1 MHNGVK
7 YTFIFSIGAA
17 LGALATWQYLK
28 PKYERMVQDEVSEF
42 KREWA
47 ERNGKNEEDSDE
59 SSDDESRI
67 MDITELEEK
76 RAQIR
81 EMAKQYDNILEDNK
95 YKQVLEK
102 GGSNMKDDEPYVI
115 SPLKFAEEDED
126 YEVVSLTYH
135 ADGILVDDMGELI
148 EDAESIV
155 GTEFPEHFSEYTEDP
170 DTVYVRNERLM
181 TDYEIQRDI
190 EPYASS
196 VNPNEYTNEPR

>member
-7 YTFIFSIGAA
+7 YAFIFSIGAA

-42 KREWA
+42 KRDWA
-47 ERNGKNEEDSDE
+47 ERDGKKEENSDE
-59 SSDDESRI
+59 TDDDESRI

-81 EMAKQYDNILEDNK
+81 EMAKQYDNMLEENK
-95 YKQVLEK
+95 YAQVLEK

-148 EDAESIV
+148 EDSESIV
-155 GTEFPEHFSEYTEDP
+155 GTEFPEHFGEYTEDP

-181 TDYEIQRDI
+181 IDYEIQLDLD
-190 EPYASS
+190 PYAAS
-196 VNPNEYTNEPR
+196 VDPDEDE

>member
-1 MHNGVK
+1 MHNRVK
-7 YTFIFSIGAA
+7 YAFIFSIGAA

-42 KREWA
+42 KRDWA
-47 ERNGKNEEDSDE
+47 ERDGKKEENSYETD
-59 SSDDESRI
+59 DDESRI

-81 EMAKQYDNILEDNK
+81 EMAKQYDNILEENK
-95 YKQVLEK
+95 YAQVLEK

-148 EDAESIV
+148 EDSESIV
-155 GTEFPEHFSEYTEDP
+155 GTEFPEHFGEYTEDP

-181 TDYEIQRDI
+181 IDYEIQRDLD
-190 EPYASS
+190 PYAAS
-196 VNPNEYTNEPR
+196 VDPDEDE

>member
-17 LGALATWQYLK
+17 LGALVTWQYLK

-42 KREWA
+42 KRDWA
-47 ERNGKNEEDSDE
+47 ERDGKKEENSEETD
-59 SSDDESRI
+59 DDESRI

-81 EMAKQYDNILEDNK
+81 EIAKQYNNILEENK
-95 YKQVLEK
+95 YTQVLEK

-155 GTEFPEHFSEYTEDP
+155 GTEFPEHFGEYTEDP

-181 TDYEIQRDI
+181 TDYEIQRDLDS
-190 EPYASS
+190 YAAS
-196 VNPNEYTNEPR
+196 VDPNEEE

>member
-17 LGALATWQYLK
+17 LGALVTWQYLK

-42 KREWA
+42 KRDWA
-47 ERNGKNEEDSDE
+47 ERDGKKEENSEETD
-59 SSDDESRI
+59 DDESRI

-81 EMAKQYDNILEDNK
+81 EIAKQYNNILEENK
-95 YKQVLEK
+95 YTEVLEK

-155 GTEFPEHFSEYTEDP
+155 GTEFPEHFGEYTEDP

-181 TDYEIQRDI
+181 TDYEIQRDLDS
-190 EPYASS
+190 YAAS
-196 VNPNEYTNEPR
+196 VDPNEEE

>member
-1 MHNGVK
+1 MHNGIK

-28 PKYERMVQDEVSEF
+28 PKYERMVQDEVNEF
-42 KREWA
+42 KKDWSEREG
-47 ERNGKNEEDSDE
+47 ESIECPDE
-59 SSDDESRI
+59 DDESRI

-81 EMAKQYDNILEDNK
+81 EMANQYDNILEDNK

-155 GTEFPEHFSEYTEDP
+155 GTEFPEHFGEYTEDP

-181 TDYEIQRDI
+181 TDYEIQRDLDS
-190 EPYASS
+190 YAAS
-196 VNPNEYTNEPR
+196 VDPNKDE

>member
-17 LGALATWQYLK
+17 LGALVTWQYLK

-42 KREWA
+42 KRDWA
-47 ERNGKNEEDSDE
+47 ERDGKKEENSEETD
-59 SSDDESRI
+59 DDESRI

-81 EMAKQYDNILEDNK
+81 EIAKQYNNILEENK
-95 YKQVLEK
+95 YTEVLEK

-135 ADGILVDDMGELI
+135 TDGILVDDMGELI

-155 GTEFPEHFSEYTEDP
+155 GTEFPEHFGEYTEDP

-181 TDYEIQRDI
+181 TDYEIQRDLDS
-190 EPYASS
+190 YAAS
-196 VNPNEYTNEPR
+196 VDPNEEE